1 VIGTIPRELPARGR
15 VLAWVRGHLTRDQ
28 LRRARG
34 YVTRERLRWLR
45 DRLLLYGRNPQPP
58 PAKEH
63 ASERVVYGMAQP
75 MLGFRILLRDRE
87 LLHEALVPAVWL
99 AAFCGIVAYAH
110 RAEGPDVWRERLTTF
125 YRTFAVLAP
134 VPSVIFARHYAR
146 LAALVRWRLGFGAC
160 GPREYPIAVSFKR
173 AVQQA
178 VVIAIGLLP
187 LAVIWKL
194 LPFVGGPIS
203 QIILGAWAV
212 HWVVVDAF
220 DDARVLL
227 PGETVRSAEQADR
240 LADSPWYVRGFVT
253 LADRI
258 HVPVVSSLLRRFARL
273 VDRLSL
279 PWRGELALM
288 EENPSLATGFAIT
301 TGALLAIPGLNLLFR
316 PIILVASSH
325 LLGHL
330 EAKDPMQ
337 HPELPPPRL
346 RRPELPARRSRQ

>member
-1 VIGTIPRELPARGR
+1 V
-15 VLAWVRGHLTRDQ
+15 
-28 LRRARG
+28 
-34 YVTRERLRWLR
+34 R
-45 DRLLLYGRNPQPP
+45 DRLLRYGRAAQPP
-58 PAKEH
+58 PAKEQV
-63 ASERVVYGMAQP
+63 AERVVYGMAQP

-87 LLHEALVPAVWL
+87 LLRDALVPAAWL
-99 AAFCGIVAYAH
+99 AAFCGIVALLHTGDRTDAV
-110 RAEGPDVWRERLTTF
+110 ARLKTF
-125 YRTFAVLAP
+125 YRTFALLAP

-173 AVQQA
+173 AVQQSI
-178 VVIAIGLLP
+178 VIAIGLLP
-187 LAVIWKL
+187 LALIWKL
-194 LPFVGGPIS
+194 LPLIGTPLS
-203 QIILGAWAV
+203 QIVLGAWAV

-227 PGETVRSAEQADR
+227 PGETVRSAEEADR
-240 LADSPWYVRGFVT
+240 LADSPWYVRGFVK

-258 HVPVVSSLLRRFARL
+258 DFPVVSRLLRRFARI

-288 EENPSLATGFAIT
+288 EENPSVAAGFAMT

-330 EAKDPMQ
+330 EAHDPLQ
-337 HPELPPPRL
+337 HPSTAASEL
-346 RRPELPARRSRQ
+346 RRGIVAPASGAKTRF